1 MYLLA
6 ETELMKISSRE
17 TESNGAEFIVEP
29 LSPGYGVT
37 LGNAVRRVMLSS
49 LEGSAVTAVKI
60 DGVTHEFTNVDN
72 MREDIVE
79 FVLNLKSLP
88 VKLHGDE
95 STTLVLDVK
104 GPGEIKAKDFNG
116 NSDVEIIDP
125 EHFLMT
131 LNKGG
136 KIKAEVTVE
145 KGRGYVSAEKR
156 SDEKAPLGTIL
167 IDSIFTP
174 IKKVNFE
181 VENTRVGSVT
191 NFDKLIIN
199 VTTNGSISPFDAFK
213 NANQIL
219 VDHFTIVKDNIVIP
233 EPPKAKSK
241 AKSKAKPKTA
251 KTDKKK

>member
-6 ETELMKISSRE
+6 ETELMKISSRDTE
-17 TESNGAEFIVEP
+17 THGAEFVIEP

-37 LGNAVRRVMLSS
+37 LGNAIRRVLLSS
-49 LEGSAVTAVKI
+49 LEGSAVSAVKI
-60 DGVTHEFTNVDN
+60 DGITHEFTNLEN
-72 MREDIVE
+72 MQEDIVE
-79 FVLNLKSLP
+79 LILNLKSLP
-88 VKLHGDE
+88 VKLYGDE
-95 STTLVLDVK
+95 STTLVLDAK
-104 GPGEIKAKDFNG
+104 GPGEIKAKDFKT

-136 KIKAEVTVE
+136 KIKAEVTIE

-156 SDEKAPLGTIL
+156 TDEKAPLGTIL
-167 IDSIFTP
+167 VDSIFTP

-199 VTTNGSISPFDAFK
+199 ITTNGSISPFDAFK

-219 VDHFTIVKDNIVIP
+219 VDHFTIVKDNIEVP
-233 EPPKAKSK
+233 AEPKVKAKAKAKTKPKAE
-241 AKSKAKPKTA
+241 KPK
-251 KTDKKK
+251 K